1 VNFSVQ
7 KYHSPFLRLSAISS
21 GVSCRKRDRTEG
33 AGEDTDPLAVGALFD
48 ELGAVDAAVDA
59 VGPAVG
65 WCDRDGKRDI
75 GAWFTKLARCSNA
88 RAKLMA
94 N

>member
-1 VNFSVQ
+1 VN
-7 KYHSPFLRLSAISS
+7 H
-21 GVSCRKRDRTEG
+21 RKRDRTEG
-33 AGEDTDPLAVGALFD
+33 AGDDTDPLVAGAQFD
-48 ELGAVDAAVDA
+48 GPGAVDAAVDA
-59 VGPAVG
+59 TGPAVG
-65 WCDRDGKRDI
+65 WRDRDGKRDI